1 MGSDYDE
8 FISRAND
15 SAIENAYL
23 FRKSAFRVPS
33 FEVRIQNFPDDCIMK
48 FLKKCID
55 NEWTEGTLLCERE
68 IARRGLHITD
78 NERRFEL

>member
-1 MGSDYDE
+1 MSSDYDE
-8 FISRAND
+8 FISRVND
-15 SAIENAYL
+15 TAIEAAYL
-23 FRKSAFRVPS
+23 FRKSAFRVPN
-33 FEVRIQNFPDDCIMK
+33 FEARIQNFPDDCIMR
-48 FLKKCID
+48 FMKKCID